1 MIYLTNSVEQTF
13 EIAKIV
19 ASSLIGGETIVLNG
33 QLGAGKTTFTKGLAK
48 ALGVHRT
55 VTSPT
60 FNILKT
66 YQGRL
71 TLNHFDLYRVDNVD
85 EISELGFDEILTDNT
100 AVNVIE
106 WNKFVNL
113 TNVITINITYNGG
126 NNRIFEILE

>member
-13 EIAKIV
+13 DIAKLV

-48 ALGVHRT
+48 ALGVQRT

-85 EISELGFDEILTDNT
+85 EISELGFDEILTDNS
-100 AVNVIE
+100 AVSVIE
-106 WNKFVNL
+106 WNKFKKLN
-113 TNVITINITYNGG
+113 NVITINFTYNGE
-126 NNRIFEILE
+126 NNRIIEILE